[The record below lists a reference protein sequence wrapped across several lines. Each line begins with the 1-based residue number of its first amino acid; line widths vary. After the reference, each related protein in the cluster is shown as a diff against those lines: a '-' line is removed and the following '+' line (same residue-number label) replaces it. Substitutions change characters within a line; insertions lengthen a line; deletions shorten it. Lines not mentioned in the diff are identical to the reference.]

1 MLASGVIFGLV
12 LGLAIGRSW
21 RPLAVVHIRWLP
33 VVVVGLLARVVAGLA
48 TPIALPLYVLALV
61 GTAAGAAANIRL
73 SGAVLIAI
81 GGALN
86 LAVVV
91 LNQGM
96 PVDQGALAVAAA
108 SVPTDALHVAVSGS
122 TVLVGLADVIPVP
135 FAHAVYSVGDFFIAA
150 GGFVVPFV
158 LLIRR

>member
-1 MLASGVIFGLV
+1 MLASGVILGLV
-12 LGLAIGRSW
+12 LGLAVGRTW
-21 RPLAVVHIRWLP
+21 RPLAAVRIKWLP
-33 VVVVGLLARVVAGLA
+33 LVLAGLVARAVASVA
-48 TPIALPLYVLALV
+48 TPIAFPLYVFGLV
-61 GTAAGAAANIRL
+61 GTAAGAAANVRL

-96 PVDQGALAVAAA
+96 PIDQGALALA
-108 SVPTDALHVAVSGS
+108 SASMPNDALHVVVTNS
-122 TVLVGLADVIPVP
+122 TALVWLADVIPVP
-135 FAHAVYSVGDFFIAA
+135 VAHAVYSVGDFFIAA
-150 GGFVVPFV
+150 GGFIVPFV

>member
-1 MLASGVIFGLV
+1 MLASGVILGLV
-12 LGLAIGRSW
+12 LGLAVGRTW
-21 RPLAVVHIRWLP
+21 RPLAAVQIRWLP
-33 VVVVGLLARVVAGLA
+33 LVIAGLVARAIAAFA
-48 TPIALPLYVLALV
+48 TPLAFPLYVFALA

-86 LAVVV
+86 LTVVV

-96 PVDQGALAVAAA
+96 PIDPGALAVASA
-108 SVPTDALHVAVSGS
+108 SMPTDALHVGVTNS

-135 FAHAVYSVGDFFIAA
+135 FARAVYSVGDFFIAA
-150 GGFVVPFV
+150 GGFLVPFV

>member
-1 MLASGVIFGLV
+1 MLASGVVLGLV
-12 LGLAIGRSW
+12 AGLAIGRSW
-21 RPLAVVHIRWLP
+21 RPLAALQIRWLP
-33 VVVVGLLARVVAGLA
+33 LVAAALVARVVAGLA
-48 TPIALPLYVLALV
+48 TPIAFPLYVFALV

-86 LAVVV
+86 LAVVL

-108 SVPTDALHVAVSGS
+108 SAPTDALHVVVSGS

-150 GGFVVPFV
+150 GGFV
-158 LLIRR
+158 